1 MSPSNIKN
9 LIGVLA
15 KDFWRYQSAILAN
28 DHSYLS
34 ICNRYEKLTLSPDNE
49 GFLCDW
55 LWTSDLHA
63 PKIISQ
69 LGKQLFGKA
78 TTDHPIALSKNPCCK
93 SDTPKISFIIGHRGL
108 TRLPHLLKTLESIAG
123 QVDIEFECIVVE
135 QDNSPLLPNHLPDW
149 VEYVHTPLPEAN
161 MAYSRSWAFNV
172 GARKAKSDVLVFHD
186 NDFLIPQDYAKEIL
200 RRINQDYEVV
210 NLKRFLFYSSQAW
223 TQKFFD
229 REVSLN
235 NIVIETIVQN
245 LEAGGSIAIARDK
258 YWQIGGFDEAFI
270 GWGGED
276 NEFWERAQTLK
287 VWNYGYLPM
296 VHLWHTAQPDKTNN
310 SNTAPSVIL
319 YSQLSKLPVTARIEN
334 LRSCNHRSI
343 NVE

>member
-1 MSPSNIKN
+1 
-9 LIGVLA
+9 
-15 KDFWRYQSAILAN
+15 
-28 DHSYLS
+28 
-34 ICNRYEKLTLSPDNE
+34 
-49 GFLCDW
+49 
-55 LWTSDLHA
+55 
-63 PKIISQ
+63 
-69 LGKQLFGKA
+69 
-78 TTDHPIALSKNPCCK
+78 
-93 SDTPKISFIIGHRGL
+93 
-108 TRLPHLLKTLESIAG
+108 
-123 QVDIEFECIVVE
+123 
-135 QDNSPLLPNHLPDW
+135 
-149 VEYVHTPLPEAN
+149 
-161 MAYSRSWAFNV
+161 
-172 GARKAKSDVLVFHD
+172 
-186 NDFLIPQDYAKEIL
+186 
-200 RRINQDYEVV
+200 
-210 NLKRFLFYSSQAW
+210 
-223 TQKFFD
+223 
-229 REVSLN
+229 
-235 NIVIETIVQN
+235 VQN